1 MLPVKKNIKN
11 MQTLDKEIQRLRRD
25 ARLLERKFDD
35 NFTYLQENYQSLLMN
50 SIIPE
55 KAAYKSIPASLIQLL
70 LQHER
75 LRKALINLAE
85 NLIDKVADGIDLL
98 INKCFPSD

>member
-1 MLPVKKNIKN
+1 
-11 MQTLDKEIQRLRRD
+11 MQTLEREIQRLRRD